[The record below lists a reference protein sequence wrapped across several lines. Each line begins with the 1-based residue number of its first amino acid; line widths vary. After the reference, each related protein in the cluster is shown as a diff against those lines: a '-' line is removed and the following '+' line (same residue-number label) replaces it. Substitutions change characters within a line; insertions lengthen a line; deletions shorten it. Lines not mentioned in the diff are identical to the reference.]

1 MIKMKW
7 YKSVIIVLLML
18 ILPGTV
24 MAVSQSVKN
33 IDLVRIENMTV
44 ATIYADGKVDF
55 THKIISEAPIKVIV
69 DIKGAKHEL
78 PQKDF
83 YSLPSATIKSIRTS
97 QFSLDP
103 MITRV
108 VFDIGKPVTYTVK
121 EEGDRIVLSFPTP
134 DDPDFTPWAAGVP
147 SIKRVERKET
157 EQEPPEVK
165 KVVKKKPSKAPE
177 KKPEA
182 QKVVKKIPPAQPKRK
197 GTVVKTRYKRAR
209 VIYNNKGTRDAFASL
224 LITGKGDKAFGEI
237 PVPAVEELKL
247 VGILK
252 DETDNIALLEDSE
265 GSGFMLRAKDKVR
278 NGWVSKVTDD
288 RIYFQVS
295 EFGWT
300 RSTSMK
306 LQSPNS
312 Q

>member
-1 MIKMKW
+1 
-7 YKSVIIVLLML
+7 
-18 ILPGTV
+18 
-24 MAVSQSVKN
+24 MAANHSVKN
-33 IDLVRIENMTV
+33 IDLVRMENMTV
-44 ATIYADGKVDF
+44 ATIYTDGKVDF
-55 THKIISEAPIKVIV
+55 THKIISEAPVKVIV

-121 EEGDRIVLSFPTP
+121 DEGERIVLNFPTP
-134 DDPDFTPWAAGVP
+134 DDPDFAPWAAVEP
-147 SIKRVERKET
+147 AIKKVVRKEDS
-157 EQEPPEVK
+157 QDKPEVK
-165 KVVKKKPSKAPE
+165 KVAKKETSKTQSGKE
-177 KKPEA
+177 DVD
-182 QKVVKKIPPAQPKRK
+182 KVVKKIPPPAIKPK
-197 GTVVKTRYKRAR
+197 GNLVKTRYKRSR
-209 VIYNNKGTRDAFASL
+209 VRYNNKGTRDAFASL
-224 LITGKGDKAFGEI
+224 LVTGKGDEAFGVI

-247 VGILK
+247 VGILE
-252 DETDNIALLEDSE
+252 DEAGNIALLENSE

-278 NGWVSKVTDD
+278 NGWVSKVTND
-288 RIYFQVS
+288 RVYFQVS

-300 RSTSMK
+300 RSVSMK
-306 LQSPNS
+306 LKSPKS